1 MTGTLVF
8 HNVKETT
15 MTICIDEVI
24 ELLRA
29 ELGNADPV
37 ERRQIAAALLRKMG
51 SPACEPRP
59 RSLTLSA
66 TEWPISAINE
76 GCHIMTTDLSLM
88 P

>member
-37 ERRQIAAALLRKMG
+37 ERRQIESELELALAEREIIEAEQDG
-51 SPACEPRP
+51 RIDVEPP
-59 RSLTLSA
+59 F
-66 TEWPISAINE
+66 
-76 GCHIMTTDLSLM
+76 
-88 P
+88 